1 MTEDCHTATAAP
13 IMILLVCRVRLYRD
27 AIAAML
33 AAEADVILRACA
45 DPDDQVFTAYDA
57 AVPDVV
63 LLDTGTQGALDIA
76 RELTRL
82 RPLARVLG
90 FGVHEVPV
98 HVVACA
104 EAGLAGYVPN
114 TASIADLINATRRIA
129 SGGTVCSAAMAD
141 GLFRHVRSTA
151 LGHLDGRPDSV
162 LTERQRQI
170 VRLIADGLSNKEIA
184 RRLSLGTSTVKNHV
198 HEILDRLQVSSRAQI
213 VSCMHPGFQTG
224 RAAFPAVE
232 ADR

>member
-1 MTEDCHTATAAP
+1 M
-13 IMILLVCRVRLYRD
+13 
-27 AIAAML
+27 
-33 AAEADVILRACA
+33 
-45 DPDDQVFTAYDA
+45 
-57 AVPDVV
+57 
-63 LLDTGTQGALDIA
+63 
-76 RELTRL
+76 

-90 FGVHEVPV
+90 FGVHDVPV

-114 TASIADLINATRRIA
+114 TASIADLITAMRRIA

-151 LGHLDGRPDSV
+151 LGHHGSRPDAV

-170 VRLIADGLSNKEIA
+170 MRLMADGLSNKEIA

-198 HEILDRLQVSSRAQI
+198 HEILDRLQVSSRAQ
-213 VSCMHPGFQTG
+213 VASCMQPGSQTG
-224 RAAFPAVE
+224 PAPIPAAE
-232 ADR
+232 ADRYS